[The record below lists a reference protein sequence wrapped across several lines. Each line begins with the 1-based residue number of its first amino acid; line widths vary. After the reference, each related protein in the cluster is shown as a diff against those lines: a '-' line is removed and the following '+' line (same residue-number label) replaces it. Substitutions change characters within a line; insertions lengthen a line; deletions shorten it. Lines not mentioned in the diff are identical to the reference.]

1 MPLLCYRGLA
11 FSPSLEFPYTRAQSA
26 RDRDLWSHVSKRGT
40 SLVFF
45 FLSQSLHFTND
56 LAILLEYQVA
66 ELLKPVFLPVSEKAC
81 VYVSSFVF
89 FF

>member
-1 MPLLCYRGLA
+1 MIYGLMFPSEALLL
-11 FSPSLEFPYTRAQSA
+11 F
-26 RDRDLWSHVSKRGT
+26 
-40 SLVFF
+40 FF